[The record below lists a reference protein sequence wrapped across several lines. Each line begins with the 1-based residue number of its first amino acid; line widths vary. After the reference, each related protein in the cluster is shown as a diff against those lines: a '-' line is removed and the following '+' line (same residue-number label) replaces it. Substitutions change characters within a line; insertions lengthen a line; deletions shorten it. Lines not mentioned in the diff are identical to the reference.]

1 MKLLRL
7 YGSYTNLPSVDDYHI
22 KKMGFKGLTLR
33 VLNSNRKYTGSVSIF
48 IQMCPLFFP
57 FFSYNHPG
65 TVNLQCVERHFVTN
79 YLVVLR
85 QFVTTYSCGV
95 QSVCDNLLIEC
106 WDSVWQ
112 PTPVVLWQCV
122 TAWLTNFYT
131 SGGQQINRSF
141 CTQIWHNKQWCSAL
155 ILFSL
160 FVELFSFKEDS

>member
-1 MKLLRL
+1 MSSYMYLQLMYFYSIFMEGVKFYQKKTSSSKLTFSCRYLKLLRL

-22 KKMGFKGLTLR
+22 KKMGFKGLTSR

-48 IQMCPLFFP
+48 IQICP

-95 QSVCDNLLIEC
+95 QSVCDNLLI
-106 WDSVWQ
+106 
-112 PTPVVLWQCV
+112 
-122 TAWLTNFYT
+122 
-131 SGGQQINRSF
+131 
-141 CTQIWHNKQWCSAL
+141 
-155 ILFSL
+155 
-160 FVELFSFKEDS
+160 